1 MSLRQAYLKT
11 GEAHTTNPDAAHS
24 ATLICWLVLFP
35 LGSRAGVGVSQTLT
49 RSSQSQPPLQSEPNV
64 MSETFLEQVP
74 KGHWGQTP
82 NTYLSS
88 TNCSLAVFASQQKGP
103 GFDWQVG
110 VCWDGSLQETVW
122 YNLMTGFS
130 SQSIPYISLF
140 GAAYQN
146 TSTQINFSTSGA
158 MVPTLVLSLSLF
170 ASFANAPTALWL
182 RVLLF

>member
-1 MSLRQAYLKT
+1 MVSKIKINNCAFSSYQCISMSLRQAYLKT
-11 GEAHTTNPDAAHS
+11 GGARTTNPEAAHS

-74 KGHWGQTP
+74 EGHWGQTP

-88 TNCSLAVFASQQKGP
+88 TNCALAVFASQQKGP

-110 VCWDGSLQETVW
+110 VCWDGSSQETIW
-122 YNLMTGFS
+122 YNNDGF
-130 SQSIPYISLF
+130 LF
-140 GAAYQN
+140 SEYPIHFLIRGCLPECQHTN
-146 TSTQINFSTSGA
+146 
-158 MVPTLVLSLSLF
+158 
-170 ASFANAPTALWL
+170 
-182 RVLLF
+182 